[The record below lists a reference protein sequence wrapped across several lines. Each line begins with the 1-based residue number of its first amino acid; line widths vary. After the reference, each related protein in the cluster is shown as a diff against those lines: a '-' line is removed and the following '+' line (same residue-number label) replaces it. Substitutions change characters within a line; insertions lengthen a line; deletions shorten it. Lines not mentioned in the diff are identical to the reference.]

1 MSITQNVVKNSHCF
15 VLRYSLTIHST
26 RISEHLLFT
35 VCARQAL
42 EVHQWTKGDKHPRP
56 FEGNILAGVPGKAG
70 NKP

>member
-42 EVHQWTKGDKHPRP
+42 EVHQ
-56 FEGNILAGVPGKAG
+56 
-70 NKP
+70 